1 MNNVTVGTKV
11 RCVWRGR
18 LQEGRVA
25 AQRDAGDVRYFD
37 VKLDN
42 GYLARFASDLVEAVS
57 EEAVQVNEEQG
68 NTEVSTSEVTDGDEP
83 ESPGNRH
90 WLTGKLE
97 TKPAP
102 TKGKKE
108 K

>member
-25 AQRDAGDVRYFD
+25 AQRDAGDVKYFD

-42 GYLARFASDLVEAVS
+42 GYLARFASDLVEAVP

-68 NTEVSTSEVTDGDEP
+68 NTEVSTGEVTDGDGPEP
-83 ESPGNRH
+83 LGDRH
-90 WLTGKLE
+90 WLTDKLE

>member
-1 MNNVTVGTKV
+1 MSNVTVGTKV

-25 AQRDAGDVRYFD
+25 AQRDAGDVKYFD
-37 VKLDN
+37 VKLGN
-42 GYLARFASDLVEAVS
+42 GYLARFASDLVEAVP
-57 EEAVQVNEEQG
+57 EETVQVNEEQG
-68 NTEVSTSEVTDGDEP
+68 NTEVSTGEVTDGDGPEP
-83 ESPGNRH
+83 LGDRH
-90 WLTGKLE
+90 WLTDKLE